1 MLKLSPENY
10 HSVEARSEY
19 MSASRYKDW
28 AGCLGA
34 GPCEARAL
42 AMDRGEWH
50 EEPTEAMRVSS
61 FVDAHF
67 AGTMDVFRSQNPD
80 IFTQKGELKAGYKHA
95 ETIIKRIERDEY
107 MMKCL
112 SGDKQVIMTAE
123 FYGCK
128 WSCAIDSYI
137 PGVAIVDL
145 KVMANINKAHWVKD
159 YGQMCFIQYY
169 GYLAQAAIYRKIVE
183 INTGKLLPFIFA
195 VASKEESPDIAV
207 IGVTDQD
214 LNDELVAIER
224 NMVRILDV
232 KAGRMPADRCEKCA
246 YCRETKVL
254 IGPVHFS
261 ELVLSI

>member
-1 MLKLSPENY
+1 MIQLSNENY
-10 HSVEARSEY
+10 HSVDARKEY

-28 AGCLGA
+28 AGTLGITQ
-34 GPCEARAL
+34 CEARAL
-42 AMDRGEWH
+42 AMDKGEWR

-67 AGTMDVFRSQNPD
+67 AGSMDVFRSQNTD

-107 MMKCL
+107 MIKCL
-112 SGDKQVIMTAE
+112 SGEKQVIMTAE
-123 FYGCK
+123 FFGAK

-137 PGVAIVDL
+137 PDVAIVDL

-169 GYLAQAAIYRKIVE
+169 GYLAQAAIYTKIVE
-183 INTGKLLPFIFA
+183 INTGKRLPFIFA
-195 VASKEESPDIAV
+195 VASKEESPDIAA

-214 LNDELVAIER
+214 INDELIAIER

-254 IGPVHFS
+254 KGVIHFS
-261 ELVLSI
+261 ELSLSI